1 MDNREAVP
9 RDITLY
15 FSPDL
20 SLDLTVRPLVI
31 FASWAIQVLTKQKK
45 KGRNEK
51 QFNSEIK
58 ITKCCSNPPKITMQ
72 VSSRPRFSCHKE
84 SWDNKGFLLSFC
96 CTDAWTV
103 CITGKECSTETQHW
117 VSHYPNTLHRA
128 YHRYML
134 R

>member
-20 SLDLTVRPLVI
+20 TLDLTVRPLVI

-72 VSSRPRFSCHKE
+72 VSSRPHFSCHKE

-103 CITGKECSTETQHW
+103 CITVEKSALLKHSTGSVTIQ
-117 VSHYPNTLHRA
+117 TLYIEHIIGTC
-128 YHRYML
+128 
-134 R
+134 